1 MITKATLSARALALV
16 VVLAT
21 AVSGCSSGDRDSPGP
36 DPQQT
41 TAPSGSTSSPANS
54 EPATVEPSEP
64 APSPSP
70 STPTSPET
78 PKPTVGGVS
87 VLISTSEWDVSAGVT
102 VRGYA
107 NTVDVDA
114 TCTLDLTKA
123 DVTRSVSVEAL
134 EGPTTMSC
142 GELTIGVAE
151 LTPGDWTAVLSY
163 ESTTAWGTSD
173 PVVVTVP

>member
-1 MITKATLSARALALV
+1 MISKATLSARTLALALV
-16 VVLAT
+16 LAT
-21 AVSGCSSGDRDSPGP
+21 ALSGCSSGDHDSPESG
-36 DPQQT
+36 PQQT
-41 TAPSGSTSSPANS
+41 ATGSGDASSPATS
-54 EPATVEPSEP
+54 EPSSAEPSEP
-64 APSPSP
+64 SPSPSP
-70 STPTSPET
+70 STSTSPAT
-78 PKPTVGGVS
+78 PKPSVGGVS
-87 VLISTSEWDVSAGVT
+87 VLISNSEWDAGAGVT

-114 TCTLDLTKA
+114 NCTLDLTKA